1 MDARLDACAFM
12 AAIGKEQH
20 GYVPNEWIVR
30 RYLSLHWGAGAMP
43 RKETWQRHEKAQR
56 QLQQLGVIDA
66 TGAYKAPLQNQHTI
80 HHSTFT
86 IHHSPFTIHHS
97 PFTIHHSTFTIHHS
111 PFNIQHSTFNIQ
123 HSTFNITPTPPL
135 FL

>member
-1 MDARLDACAFM
+1 M

-30 RYLSLHWGAGAMP
+30 RYLSLHWGAGAIP

-66 TGAYKAPLQNQHTI
+66 TGAYKAPLQKSTHPSQLKLQQLGVINATGAYKAPLQKKHN
-80 HHSTFT
+80 HHST
-86 IHHSPFTIHHS
+86 SC
-97 PFTIHHSTFTIHHS
+97 
-111 PFNIQHSTFNIQ
+111 NN
-123 HSTFNITPTPPL
+123 
-135 FL
+135 